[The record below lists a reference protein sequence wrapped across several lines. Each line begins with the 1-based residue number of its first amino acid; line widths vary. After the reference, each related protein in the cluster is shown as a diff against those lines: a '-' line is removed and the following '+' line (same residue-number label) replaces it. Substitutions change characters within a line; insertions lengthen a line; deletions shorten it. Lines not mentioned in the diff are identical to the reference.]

1 MGRDDHWKGGLR
13 MSKQTHPS
21 AAKHE
26 GTKPY
31 PEVRLRALE
40 MSDLNLLYEIE
51 NDFELADCTTNLM
64 PLSRAALKQFI
75 QQSLTH
81 DIFAL
86 RQYRFVVEACKSSS
100 LARNEVGETN
110 SRLPVGFIDLLD
122 FSPEH
127 RRAEVGIA
135 IFAPHRSQGYGAAAL
150 QHLAHWAHQQL
161 SLVQLY
167 AYVQEDNL
175 PSHRLFQSA
184 GFTATALLPSW
195 FVKGGKA
202 QDAHLFQLVF
212 A

>member
-1 MGRDDHWKGGLR
+1 
-13 MSKQTHPS
+13 MSKLAHPS

-26 GTKPY
+26 DTKSR

-40 MSDLNLLYEIE
+40 MSDLNLLYEVE
-51 NDFELADCTTNLM
+51 NDPELADCTTNLM

-81 DIFAL
+81 DVFAL
-86 RQYRFVVEACKSSS
+86 RQYRFVVEACKSPS
-100 LARNEVGETN
+100 LERNEVERTK
-110 SRLPVGFIDLLD
+110 SWLPVGFIDLLD

-135 IFAPHRSQGYGAAAL
+135 IFAPHRGQGYGTAAL
-150 QHLAHWAHQQL
+150 QQLTHWAHRQL

-167 AYVQEDNL
+167 AYVQEDNF
-175 PSHRLFQSA
+175 PSHRLFQST
-184 GFTATALLPSW
+184 GFSDIAHLSSW

-202 QDAHLFQLVF
+202 QNVHLFQLVF
-212 A
+212 GRNH